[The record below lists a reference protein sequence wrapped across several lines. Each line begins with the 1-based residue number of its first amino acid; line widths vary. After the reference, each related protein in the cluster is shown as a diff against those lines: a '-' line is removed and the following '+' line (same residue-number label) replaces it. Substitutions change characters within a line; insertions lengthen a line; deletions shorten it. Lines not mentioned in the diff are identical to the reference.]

1 MIVAGLLRA
10 RRSNF
15 DGDPSTAGAKRSP
28 ISRDCARCDAA
39 FQKSSLSPSRFDR
52 LLAHRFESRGLTVY

>member
-1 MIVAGLLRA
+1 VAGLLRT

-15 DGDPSTAGAKRSP
+15 GGDPSTTGDKRP
-28 ISRDCARCDAA
+28 PNSRDGARCDAA

-52 LLAHRFESRGLTVY
+52 LLAQRFESRGLTVY